1 MPNTEE
7 TTPAAKPSWLRPE
20 SVSNWIAT
28 ATALISLAISLYTLV
43 ITTNE
48 PEVTLIMP
56 NQVRIAQGG
65 NSGPFLYLQPMFIST
80 GLSDR
85 VEVVTDIRVEVAAV
99 ENDES
104 PISFLWDEMGQWV
117 ADPNTMMFNWTFTGD
132 AGPFLVSAREAQFFT
147 GLFIGPRDWFFA
159 AGTYEITLTAD
170 RISAAQQLVGS
181 VRVTLTEEEVA
192 FINNSQ
198 GQQFLIFPVEK

>member
-1 MPNTEE
+1 MPDTDEAIP
-7 TTPAAKPSWLRPE
+7 TPKRGWLRPE
-20 SVSNWIAT
+20 SISNWIAT

-48 PEVTLIMP
+48 PEVTLMMP
-56 NQVRIAQGG
+56 NQVRITQGG
-65 NSGPFLYLQPMFIST
+65 NSGPLLYLQPMFIST
-80 GLSDR
+80 GLSER
-85 VEVVTDIRVEVAAV
+85 VEVVTEIRMEVAATKGTT
-99 ENDES
+99 S
-104 PISFLWDEMGQWV
+104 PTQFVWDEMGQWV

-147 GLFIGPRDWFFA
+147 GLFIGPRDWFFE
-159 AGTYEITLTAD
+159 AGTYEVTVTAD
-170 RISAAQQLVGS
+170 RISGAQQLVGS
-181 VRVTLTEEEVA
+181 VRVTLNEEQIA